1 MPPPA
6 VSAAGSMRLATGL
19 RFAERFVGADRMR
32 AAATDAFERNRIS
45 TRRAASQF
53 PSATQNV
60 SAGAITQPRRRKPAF
75 GGETCPALLASLGA
89 STGRRAG
96 TLDRTPRT
104 GLRSRLG
111 TLARSAKN
119 DGRSTGKLS
128 EARSCSSLGAP
139 FAKREFAAGSNSPKW
154 RRRHESEPA
163 TCRRS
168 RTSASSS
175 YRARPTPRV
184 SSVPTPTTS
193 ASPASSSSTSTAL
206 ASTPTGSAAT
216 SPARAATVAPAALRR
231 GDQPR
236 REASAL
242 QILRRTFWLIALS
255 RQMRAY
261 SAQPSRSPCL

>member
-1 MPPPA
+1 
-6 VSAAGSMRLATGL
+6 
-19 RFAERFVGADRMR
+19 MR

-193 ASPASSSSTSTAL
+193 ASTASSSSTSTTL
-206 ASTPTGSAAT
+206 ASTPTGLRRHLTSSSCDRGPCGAT
-216 SPARAATVAPAALRR
+216 AWGPTPARGERAANFAPKDDDHEHGLGVRDDERSEHGQQFGQHHDDRGALMGNRDDS
-231 GDQPR
+231 GLVGGH
-236 REASAL
+236 EAG
-242 QILRRTFWLIALS
+242 
-255 RQMRAY
+255 
-261 SAQPSRSPCL
+261 PGK